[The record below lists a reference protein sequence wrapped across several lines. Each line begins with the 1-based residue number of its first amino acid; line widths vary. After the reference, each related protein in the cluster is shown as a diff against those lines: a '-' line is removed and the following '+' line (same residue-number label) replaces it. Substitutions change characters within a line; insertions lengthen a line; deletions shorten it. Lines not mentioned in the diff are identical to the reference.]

1 MSGGASAAVARA
13 AARTANAGAAGPAWR
28 VVARAE
34 APASPPVYDVYRGPR
49 RVVWGLRDRA
59 AALRW
64 VARLG
69 GSPAAAAAGEA
80 GVPRRRPWWAEHD

>member
-1 MSGGASAAVARA
+1 
-13 AARTANAGAAGPAWR
+13 
-28 VVARAE
+28 
-34 APASPPVYDVYRGPR
+34 VYDVYRGPR

-69 GSPAAAAAGEA
+69 GSPAVAAAGEA